1 MKITLKQGIQV
12 VVSLIVAVGIFWFL
26 YKDISFEE
34 LSEAVAELSWYWLA
48 ASILVALVGFW
59 LRAWRWKLLID
70 ASAETKV
77 KTSRTFWALM
87 IGYLANL
94 IVPRAG
100 EVARCGVLKRTDG
113 LDMGKL
119 VGTVI
124 VERSIDLLMML
135 ICIFLAFVIERNL
148 FISIFEELVATDDIS
163 DSLMSILPI
172 VIGAIFVIALVI
184 FFVFKKYKENRLV
197 KKVRNFG
204 KDLYKGM
211 LSIKDVENQFGFWM
225 SSIGVWLSYY
235 FTMYAV
241 ALGIP
246 STASLTANAIL
257 MVMVMGSIGMTAPV
271 QGGIGT
277 FHALVAFILIKYDL
291 SEDQGKIFAAIIHGS
306 QVLTIIAVGLL
317 ALGIFFRISTNK
329 KPKTS

>member
-34 LSEAVAELSWYWLA
+34 LSGAVAELSWYWLA
-48 ASILVALVGFW
+48 ASILVALFGFW

-70 ASAETKV
+70 ASTESNV
-77 KTSRTFWALM
+77 RTSRAFWALM
-87 IGYLANL
+87 VGYLTNL

-100 EVARCGVLKRTDG
+100 EVARCGVLKKTDG

-124 VERSIDLLMML
+124 VERSIDLLMMVS
-135 ICIFLAFVIERNL
+135 CIFLAFVIEREL
-148 FISIFEELVATDDIS
+148 FVSIFEELVATDDLS
-163 DSLMSILPI
+163 ESLMNILPI
-172 VIGAIFVIALVI
+172 GIGVVI
-184 FFVFKKYKENRLV
+184 FLSLVVFFIFKKFKESRIV
-197 KKVRNFG
+197 IKVRNFG
-204 KDLYKGM
+204 KNLYKGM
-211 LSIKDVENQFGFWM
+211 LSIKDVENQLGFWM
-225 SSIGVWLSYY
+225 SSLGVWLSYY
-235 FTMYAV
+235 LTMYAV

-246 STASLTANAIL
+246 STASLTASAIL

-277 FHALVAFILIKYDL
+277 FHALVAFILMKYDL
-291 SEDQGKIFAAIIHGS
+291 SEEQGKIFAAIIHGS
-306 QVLTIIAVGLL
+306 QVLTIIAIGLL
-317 ALGIFFRISTNK
+317 ALGIFLRISAKK
-329 KPKTS
+329 KPRTS